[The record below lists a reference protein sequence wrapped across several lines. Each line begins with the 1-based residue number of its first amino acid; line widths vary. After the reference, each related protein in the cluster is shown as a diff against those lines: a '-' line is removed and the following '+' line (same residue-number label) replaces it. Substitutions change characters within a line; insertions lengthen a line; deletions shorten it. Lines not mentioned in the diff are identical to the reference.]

1 MLQRHSSRRH
11 SLYETFLQPR
21 LAGAIR
27 YDRIAGYFQSS
38 LLELANESL
47 AGIPRIRIVCN
58 TEVSA
63 EDVHTVRMATGA
75 RRKELEEGLLRLAW
89 NAGHFP
95 HLVDVHGGP
104 AQHRLKVLH
113 ELLMCSGADGRL
125 FEIRLVPDSEF
136 GFVHGKGGVIEGAW
150 GKTAFIGSAND
161 SARAWTR
168 NYELVWEDD
177 DPASVAWLQEE
188 FDELWARAFPLSE
201 FIVKQIGRL
210 SQRTVIEHVGPWREQ
225 PAPEPLL
232 AEVPTA
238 TELFGFWDHQK
249 YFINLAFQEHLKYRS
264 DPQRGARFLLCDGV
278 GLGKTLQL
286 GAIAKLIGTL
296 DPAPIL
302 IIAPKPLLA
311 QWQEELLQK
320 LAIPSAR
327 WDGDGWLTE
336 RDEFHPA
343 LTDRVTNCPRKIGI
357 VSTSVVTSAP
367 RSERNRTLV
376 EQLLGQRFSCVI
388 WDEAHRVRRGNLSA
402 NTVYGPPVKK
412 LLYRFAEQLA
422 ARTRTLLLATATP
435 VQLHSMELWDLL
447 NILSVNNPQVLGSP
461 HSLWRKADGPAVFDI
476 VAGRDEVE
484 ALYDKW
490 QYWRDPLPSPLDAR
504 ASVFDWVRHDLGLKL
519 TDWQASPADQDR
531 IDDARRF
538 DLEFLTLREV
548 NPFTQ
553 WVVKRSRDRLEAEG
567 KLVRIEM
574 VPHGDS
580 QPILCSHSMEQAFDL
595 AEEFA
600 KALHHRV
607 KAGGFIKTLLQRRV
621 GSSLVAG
628 LKTTEKMLVGRA
640 PDEDEDPDE
649 EGDSIYPL
657 TNIETEILTRLRDHL
672 VAHLQ
677 REPDPKFERILGVLN
692 LDFEGQKWLDRG
704 VLIFSQFYDSA
715 YALAEYLL
723 KHVDES
729 IGLYA
734 NSSASKLFEGGKVQ
748 SVDRELLKEKVTQ
761 GRLKLLIGTDAAS
774 TGLNLQRLGCL
785 INLDLPWNPTI
796 LEQRK
801 GRVQRGTLA
810 KRIPFYN
817 MRYDKGA
824 EKTLFDTLNDRI
836 QEITAIFGT
845 VPDFIVDQ
853 WVTDMLEDRTWDE
866 NTILTIIAE
875 RRENPFTLKET
886 TESLEADWEATA
898 EVLNQNEAL
907 RELLHGWQKTSAPAV
922 PPGSR
927 NQQAR
932 WDWDALASAGGD

>member
-1 MLQRHSSRRH
+1 MLNRHSSRRA
-11 SLYETFLQPR
+11 SLYETFLKPR
-21 LAGAIR
+21 LAGAKR

-38 LLELANESL
+38 LLELASESL
-47 AGIPRIRIVCN
+47 ADIPRIRIVCN

-63 EDVHTVRMATGA
+63 EDVKTVRMATGS

-95 HLVDVHGGP
+95 HLVEVHGGP
-104 AQHRLKVLH
+104 AQQRLKVLYDM
-113 ELLMCSGADGRL
+113 LMASGKDGRL
-125 FEIRLVPDSEF
+125 FEIRLVPDAEF
-136 GFVHGKGGVIEGAW
+136 GFVHGKGGVIEGDW
-150 GKTAFIGSAND
+150 GSTSFMGSAND
-161 SARAWTR
+161 SARAWTK

-177 DPASVAWLQEE
+177 NPDSVAWLQEE
-188 FDELWARAFPLSE
+188 FDALWAKAFPLSE

-210 SQRTVIEHVGPWREQ
+210 ARRTVIEHVGPWKEKPQ
-225 PAPEPLL
+225 PEPLL
-232 AEVPTA
+232 AEVPAA

-249 YFINLAFQEHLKYRS
+249 YFINLAFQEHLKYRHDS
-264 DPQRGARFLLCDGV
+264 QRGARFLLCDGV

-296 DPAPIL
+296 DALPIL
-302 IIAPKPLLA
+302 IMAPKPLLA

-327 WDGDGWLTE
+327 WEGGGWVTE

-343 LTDRVTNCPRKIGI
+343 LPGRATNCPRKIGI

-367 RSERNRTLV
+367 LSERNRVLV
-376 EQLLGQRFSCVI
+376 EQLLEKRFSCVI
-388 WDEAHRVRRGNLSA
+388 WDEAHKIRRGNLAA
-402 NTVYGPPVKK
+402 NNVYSPPEKK
-412 LLYRFAEQLA
+412 LLYRFAEELA
-422 ARTRTLLLATATP
+422 GRAKTVLLATATP

-447 NILSVNNPQVLGSP
+447 YILSMNNPQVLGSP
-461 HSLWRKADGPAVFDI
+461 NSLWRKVDGSEVFDI
-476 VAGRDEVE
+476 VAGRKEVE

-490 QYWRDPLPSPLDAR
+490 QYWRDPLPSPLDAK
-504 ASVFDWVRHDLGLKL
+504 AEVFDWVRHDLGLNL
-519 TDWQASPADQDR
+519 TDCQASSADQDR
-531 IDDARRF
+531 VDDARKF
-538 DLEFLTLREV
+538 DLDFLPLREV

-553 WVVKRSRDRLEAEG
+553 WLVKRSRDRLEAEG
-567 KLVRIEM
+567 KLVKIEM
-574 VPHGDS
+574 VPHGDG
-580 QPILCSHSMEQAFDL
+580 QPILCSHGMEQAFEL
-595 AEEFA
+595 AEDFA

-628 LKTTEKMLVGRA
+628 LKTTEKMLAGKQ
-640 PDEDEDPDE
+640 PDEEEDPDE

-657 TNIETEILTRLRDHL
+657 TDDEKALLQRLRDHL
-672 VAHLQ
+672 AAHLE
-677 REPDPKFERILGVLN
+677 REDDPKFERVREVLN
-692 LDFEGQKWLDRG
+692 LEFEGQKWVERG

-715 YALAEYLL
+715 YALAEYLV
-723 KHVDES
+723 KHFDEP

-774 TGLNLQRLGCL
+774 TGLNLQRLCCL

-824 EKTLFDTLNDRI
+824 EQKLFDTLSDRI

-853 WVTDMLEDRTWDE
+853 WVTDMLDDKAWDGS
-866 NTILTIIAE
+866 TVLTIIAE
-875 RRENPFTLKET
+875 RQMNPFTLKET
-886 TESLEADWEATA
+886 TESLDTDWEGTA
-898 EVLNQNEAL
+898 EVLNQTEAI
-907 RELLHGWQKTSAPAV
+907 RELIAGW
-922 PPGSR
+922 
-927 NQQAR
+927 
-932 WDWDALASAGGD
+932 

>member
-1 MLQRHSSRRH
+1 MLQRHSSRRA
-11 SLYETFLQPR
+11 SLYETFLKQR
-21 LAGAIR
+21 LSGATR

-38 LLELANESL
+38 LLELASESL
-47 AGIPRIRIVCN
+47 AAIPRVRILCN
-58 TEVSA
+58 T
-63 EDVHTVRMATGA
+63 DVAAADVKTVRMATGA
-75 RRKELEEGLLRLAW
+75 RRKELEESLLRLAW
-89 NAGHFP
+89 NAGHFT
-95 HLVDVHGGP
+95 HLVDVHGHP
-104 AQHRLKVLH
+104 AQQRLEVLH
-113 ELLMCSGADGRL
+113 ELLMASGHDGRL
-125 FEIRLVPDSEF
+125 FEIRLVPDAEF

-177 DPASVAWLQEE
+177 EPDSLIWLQEE
-188 FDELWARAFPLSE
+188 FDALWAKGFSLSE

-225 PAPEPLL
+225 PTPEPLL

-238 TELFGFWDHQK
+238 TELFGFWEHQK

-264 DPQRGARFLLCDGV
+264 LAQRGARFLLCDGV

-296 DPAPIL
+296 EDQPIL
-302 IIAPKPLLA
+302 IMAPKPLLA

-327 WDGDGWLTE
+327 WDAGGWVTE

-343 LTDRVTNCPRKIGI
+343 LPGRLTNCPRKIGI

-367 RSERNRTLV
+367 NSERNHALV

-388 WDEAHRVRRGNLSA
+388 WDEAHKIRRANLSQ
-402 NTVYGPPVKK
+402 TRVYQPPEKK

-422 ARTRTLLLATATP
+422 GRTRTMLLATATP
-435 VQLHSMELWDLL
+435 VQLHAMELWDLL
-447 NILSVNNPQVLGSP
+447 QILSTNNPQVLGGP
-461 HSLWRKADGPAVFDI
+461 NSLWRKADGPEVFDI
-476 VAGRDEVE
+476 VAGRQEVDG
-484 ALYDKW
+484 LYDKW
-490 QYWRDPLPSPLDAR
+490 QYWRDPIPSPLDAK
-504 ASVFDWVRHDLGLKL
+504 AEVFDWVRHDLGLSL
-519 TDWQASPADQDR
+519 TDCQASIADQDR
-531 IDDARRF
+531 IDDARAF
-538 DLEFLTLREV
+538 DLEFIPLREV

-553 WVVKRSRDRLEAEG
+553 WVIKRSRDRLEAEG
-567 KLVRIEM
+567 KLVKIEM
-574 VPHGDS
+574 VPHGDG
-580 QPILCSHSMEQAFDL
+580 QPILCSHRMEQAFEL
-595 AEEFA
+595 AEDFA
-600 KALHHRV
+600 KTLHQRI

-621 GSSLVAG
+621 GSALVAG
-628 LKTTEKMLVGRA
+628 LKTTEKMLAGRH

-657 TNIETEILTRLRDHL
+657 TDGERTLLKRLRDHL
-672 VAHLQ
+672 VQHL
-677 REPDPKFERILGVLN
+677 EAEDDPKFERVRDVLH
-692 LDFEGQKWLDRG
+692 LRFEGQTWLDRG
-704 VLIFSQFYDSA
+704 VLVFSQFYDSA
-715 YALAEYLL
+715 YALAEYLQQSL
-723 KHVDES
+723 DEP

-734 NSSASKLFEGGKVQ
+734 NSSASKLFEDGKVQ
-748 SVDRELLKEKVTQ
+748 SVERELLKEKVTK

-824 EKTLFDTLNDRI
+824 EQKLFETLNERI
-836 QEITAIFGT
+836 KEITAIFGT

-853 WVTDMLEDRTWDE
+853 WVTDMLEDKTWDE
-866 NTILTIIAE
+866 NSLFTIIAE
-875 RRENPFTLKET
+875 RNDNPFTLKET
-886 TESLEADWEATA
+886 TESLDTDWDGTA
-898 EVLNQNEAL
+898 EVLNQTEAF
-907 RELLHGWQKTSAPAV
+907 RELLGGW
-922 PPGSR
+922 
-927 NQQAR
+927 
-932 WDWDALASAGGD
+932 